1 MFASCNSSQ
10 TPNTALSTDNTK
22 VNEDMRS
29 DEVLIE
35 IERKVSDRTYYDNL
49 QEIEEQAELI
59 VRAIVKENLGQEINT
74 SYDTILDKHVP
85 VSGYTKQEI
94 EVTKVYKGDVNIGD
108 KLVLMEEYYLWPKP
122 DGNKRL
128 VTTSF
133 VKPLKKESEYLMFL
147 KYQPDWDVYYRVGD
161 YQGIYPIPTDEIRAK
176 LNDGVLKIE
185 DLNLYDNYGGES
197 LPYLIPFYK
206 EAVEKYPSE

>member
-1 MFASCNSSQ
+1 
-10 TPNTALSTDNTK
+10 
-22 VNEDMRS
+22 MRS

-94 EVTKVYKGDVNIGD
+94 EVTKVYKGG
-108 KLVLMEEYYLWPKP
+108 KH
-122 DGNKRL
+122 R
-128 VTTSF
+128 
-133 VKPLKKESEYLMFL
+133 
-147 KYQPDWDVYYRVGD
+147 
-161 YQGIYPIPTDEIRAK
+161 
-176 LNDGVLKIE
+176 
-185 DLNLYDNYGGES
+185 
-197 LPYLIPFYK
+197 
-206 EAVEKYPSE
+206 